1 MKDHNLSP
9 SDLQSNA
16 VAFLIAQRFFLQP
29 APDLRYN
36 FAPLSY
42 RVCDE
47 ISMQDHNSQ
56 MQYPFR
62 LEFNK
67 RKYITFMDFRS
78 SNKRQDTAF
87 IVRQKNDTNVQT
99 QLSHWL

>member
-1 MKDHNLSP
+1 
-9 SDLQSNA
+9 
-16 VAFLIAQRFFLQP
+16 
-29 APDLRYN
+29 
-36 FAPLSY
+36 
-42 RVCDE
+42 
-47 ISMQDHNSQ
+47 MQDHNFQ
-56 MQYPFR
+56 MQYRFR

-99 QLSHWL
+99 QLFH